1 MKRLATVSRK
11 STLREVRKVID
22 QSDVLI
28 VVLDA
33 RDPEGTR
40 CLETEQMAKDASKK
54 LIYVLNKTDL
64 IPVEN
69 LQAW

>member
-1 MKRLATVSRK
+1 M
-11 STLREVRKVID
+11 
-22 QSDVLI
+22 LI
-28 VVLDA
+28 IVLDA

-40 CLETEQMAKDASKK
+40 CLETENMAKEASKK

-64 IPVEN
+64 IPAEN